1 MAILA
6 LFLAEESD
14 KFADLKK
21 IADKIIPSD
30 PWAFL
35 VQLLAT
41 FILVLILAKFL
52 VKPARKYISERQAY
66 IQGNLDE
73 ANNKNLEA
81 DEKLA
86 DANKQIKDAK
96 ITSKQMIESAKVSAL
111 NEKDKIIDDAK
122 NEASLIKEKAKTDI
136 EYERKTMKEQ
146 LNNEVVDIAL
156 LAASKVVEREV
167 SEKDNQKIIESFINK
182 EDE

>member
-1 MAILA
+1 
-6 LFLAEESD
+6 
-14 KFADLKK
+14 
-21 IADKIIPSD
+21 
-30 PWAFL
+30 
-35 VQLLAT
+35 
-41 FILVLILAKFL
+41 
-52 VKPARKYISERQAY
+52 
-66 IQGNLDE
+66 
-73 ANNKNLEA
+73 
-81 DEKLA
+81 
-86 DANKQIKDAK
+86 
-96 ITSKQMIESAKVSAL
+96 MIESAKVSAL

-167 SEKDNQKIIESFINK
+167 NEKDNQRIIESFINK